1 MSGPQIRNERKRE
14 VGRTLMWWMS
24 LSEEGRQ
31 RQTMERRRRSERA
44 GVFGGGGKL
53 FPGEQPVMFDGNFEY
68 FPLLSFLFFR
78 KGGNSLFFPFISVY
92 VGVELGWSR
101 MECDYQ
107 GWDGTCCARTESDG

>member
-1 MSGPQIRNERKRE
+1 
-14 VGRTLMWWMS
+14 MWWMS

-44 GVFGGGGKL
+44 GVFGGGGGKL

>member
-1 MSGPQIRNERKRE
+1 MVDVAERGGQAETDDGK
-14 VGRTLMWWMS
+14 
-24 LSEEGRQ
+24 EEAL
-31 RQTMERRRRSERA
+31 RA
-44 GVFGGGGKL
+44 CRGVWGGGGKL